1 VLTPEVGDAA
11 RVGLALLHGCRG
23 QIRGKD
29 AMMEMMRSYWFW
41 VTELPTRELIPVALG
56 VAVVIGLL
64 VGVVVRGIQA
74 LWR

>member
-1 VLTPEVGDAA
+1 
-11 RVGLALLHGCRG
+11 
-23 QIRGKD
+23 
-29 AMMEMMRSYWFW
+29 MMEMMRSYWFW